1 MGERIGPIADVINN
15 PNHIY
20 KEFIEANS
28 GGMDSPITQ
37 EFITFVDGYYN
48 RLGNDTRTK
57 QAMLHAY
64 TRSVQYEHSFAET
77 NYNLMRESQ
86 PPPNFTDLAESYV
99 VPEFQSAHIYH
110 RLFEEIG
117 NATLPMDNFAVLIQ
131 QDHIYMRAFYAAF
144 SFMKAKETDP
154 ELKLLL
160 TKDPTNTY
168 AFFQSQYDEF
178 NFGPAAFTDAYNDG
192 YFQIM
197 IHLFWLEMNL
207 SAYLCICCVYFSLHE
222 PHYEYRGAQISRWR
236 TVGNLPV
243 LLSMG

>member
-197 IHLFWLEMNL
+197 IHLF
-207 SAYLCICCVYFSLHE
+207 
-222 PHYEYRGAQISRWR
+222 
-236 TVGNLPV
+236 
-243 LLSMG
+243 